1 MKSNTNNL
9 SKLIAY
15 LVTLGFLFPIGFSQ
29 YFNIYKRIQTIYIIF
44 TTLVIVLFLFYRL
57 ISSKKIK
64 INFALVSL
72 IICYVTLLIITLC
85 KQHSI
90 NQGYQKLFFIPL
102 MCIFINN
109 IIQDNFQPYINILG
123 NLLIGILSLNLLVF
137 NQWFFAV
144 YFNPSV
150 NNAMFI
156 GHVQTASEIGVLA
169 ILIGVLLKD
178 FGKKRKG
185 NFLLLLSLLTM
196 IYSRTMAS
204 FLVLVEL
211 LIFAFLGRSEFFRKL
226 VSKNIV
232 FIFCI
237 LLVLN
242 YFLINAYYY
251 FPFNGE
257 LDSLTSGRVTIW
269 YLGLLLV
276 RENLISGY
284 GAYGVKI
291 RPYWIQWMNNNTGFN
306 YAHNTILQLFLD
318 GGIIVTILFVITLVL
333 YIDNIKYIRHLK
345 LKYFI
350 SCLVIMY
357 LSIGMVESL
366 TEYNYFFIFL
376 SLLPFVKSFTKNSI
390 S

>member
-376 SLLPFVKSFTKNSI
+376 SLLPFVNSFTKNSI